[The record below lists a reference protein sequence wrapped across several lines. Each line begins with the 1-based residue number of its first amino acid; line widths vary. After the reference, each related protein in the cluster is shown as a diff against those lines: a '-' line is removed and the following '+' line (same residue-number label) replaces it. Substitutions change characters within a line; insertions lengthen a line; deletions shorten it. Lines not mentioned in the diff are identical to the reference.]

1 MPSKI
6 RTRSNRGNGSL
17 LLAVLT
23 LLSMASNGPAAA
35 QETSNVNTKGRG
47 KSALPNVL
55 NSTPL
60 STQTAWP
67 PPDVDQSVPEVL
79 PDAQCSL
86 SDVLSKA
93 GGRVQELTRN
103 VDRFTAT
110 EIVQHQ
116 RVDRAGRLR
125 PPEIRSFD
133 YIVSMAS
140 KPSGSINVEEY
151 RKSRGSLDQFPDGIA
166 TVGTP
171 SLVLIFH
178 PHYVKGFRMICE
190 GLGQWQGRPAWQ
202 VRFEESRN
210 NSSMITLEIG
220 SRVFSLRLRGRAWI
234 LADSYQVARLET
246 DLADQIPQIRLRLQH
261 QNVEYRP
268 VPLPQ
273 SKRELWLPSRTELYM
288 DFLGRRFYRQH
299 NFTDVQFFSVKV
311 QQTIADPNDLAE
323 Q

>member
-1 MPSKI
+1 MPIKI
-6 RTRSNRGNGSL
+6 RTRSNRGNASL
-17 LLAVLT
+17 LPAVLA
-23 LLSMASNGPAAA
+23 LLSIFSNGPAAA
-35 QETSNVNTKGRG
+35 QESSNVKAKGRG
-47 KSALPNVL
+47 KSALSNAL
-55 NSTPL
+55 NSAPL
-60 STQTAWP
+60 STQAAWP
-67 PPDVDQSVPEVL
+67 PPDVDKSVPAVL

-86 SDVLSKA
+86 SDVLGKA
-93 GGRVQELTRN
+93 GSRIQELTRN
-103 VDRFTAT
+103 MDRFTAT
-110 EIVQHQ
+110 EIVRHQ

-125 PPEIRSFD
+125 PPEIRTFD

-140 KPSGSINVEEY
+140 KPSGLINVEEY

-166 TVGTP
+166 TLGTP

-178 PHYVKGFRMICE
+178 PHYVKSFRMICE

-202 VRFEESRN
+202 VRFEESHN
-210 NSSMITLEIG
+210 NNPMSTLEIG
-220 SRVFSLRLRGRAWI
+220 GRAFGMRLRGRAWI
-234 LADSYQVARLET
+234 LADSYQVVRLET

-261 QNVEYRP
+261 QDVEYRP

-299 NFTDVQFFSVKV
+299 NFTNVQFFSVKV
-311 QQTIADPNDLAE
+311 QQTIAPPKDLAE